1 MYKTDKA
8 DKTVVAVTDC
18 RPCGRPGAEAG
29 LLYLDECASSFV
41 QESWQATDD
50 RLGMRL
56 AAPGWDRITS
66 FSGQRATPP
75 SSINTAY
82 VDLETWDDRF
92 FPF

>member
-1 MYKTDKA
+1 MYKTDEA

-56 AAPGWDRITS
+56 GQDHLIFRSTS
-66 FSGQRATPP
+66 NASFVHQHSLCRLRGLGQP
-75 SSINTAY
+75 
-82 VDLETWDDRF
+82 F